1 MGTWQDQRG
10 DRGGAG
16 GASRTPQHR
25 TYVRHAH
32 LHAHTHYTAQGYT
45 DKDSTFMREF
55 LETIIRQRFPFPD
68 NHQKALITHGVHIVV
83 CGGVA
88 QVSSASH
95 VVYVVNT
102 QLDVVYLRLVQ
113 PVLGSPVF
121 AGGNRRRS

>member
-1 MGTWQDQRG
+1 MLRHL
-10 DRGGAG
+10 RREENRA
-16 GASRTPQHR
+16 
-25 TYVRHAH
+25 YVRHAH
-32 LHAHTHYTAQGYT
+32 LHARTHYTAQGYT
-45 DKDSTFMREF
+45 DKESTFMREF